1 MTTKILD
8 FIDYE
13 TLRQYARTCCR
24 QKRVRD
30 GDAEDVAHDAWLAC
44 QRRGRAAVAKGNPEA
59 LARKIMFTS
68 IQNAIKARKAR
79 TVPEAPLED
88 ALAKRPAAFSDRGA
102 EAERAFLAADDWEN
116 PFWLRLF
123 EAERKAIERDARGK
137 RASKIPIRLVRLL
150 LKDSRLA
157 LARAELKVSYPVFRT
172 NIENLKVRFAL
183 CFRAYQAHRR
193 HQATFNS

>member
-1 MTTKILD
+1 MIVLHRPKLRRASETEHQPTNKHTNQPMTTKILD

-79 TVPEAPLED
+79 TVPEVPLED
-88 ALAKRPAAFSDRGA
+88 ALALVEEYRAGGMKLKDAARRAAAETGRSRNDLYHAALVREKESGA
-102 EAERAFLAADDWEN
+102 EE
-116 PFWLRLF
+116 
-123 EAERKAIERDARGK
+123 
-137 RASKIPIRLVRLL
+137 
-150 LKDSRLA
+150 
-157 LARAELKVSYPVFRT
+157 
-172 NIENLKVRFAL
+172 
-183 CFRAYQAHRR
+183 
-193 HQATFNS
+193 

>member
-1 MTTKILD
+1 MTTRILD
-8 FIDYE
+8 CIDYE

-79 TVPEAPLED
+79 TVPEVPLED

-123 EAERKAIERDARGK
+123 HVVRKELERDARQK
-137 RASKIPIRLVRLL
+137 VVSRNVPKAVNLL
-150 LKDSRLA
+150 LSDSRLPIV
-157 LARAELKVSYPVFRT
+157 RERLKVSRPSFGT
-172 NIENLKVRFAL
+172 ILGILKVRFAL
-183 CFRAYQAHRR
+183 CFRAYEAHRAFR
-193 HQATFNS
+193 TGLRF

>member
-79 TVPEAPLED
+79 TVPEVPLED

-123 EAERKAIERDARGK
+123 EAAHWQLRYD
-137 RASKIPIRLVRLL
+137 ASKKELSPLAPRCVKYLL
-150 LKDSRLA
+150 TDSRLPI
-157 LARAELKVSYPVFRT
+157 AREKLGISRT
-172 NIENLKVRFAL
+172 SMGRILGILKVRFAL
-183 CFRAYQAHRR
+183 CFRAYEAHRAFR
-193 HQATFNS
+193 TGLRF